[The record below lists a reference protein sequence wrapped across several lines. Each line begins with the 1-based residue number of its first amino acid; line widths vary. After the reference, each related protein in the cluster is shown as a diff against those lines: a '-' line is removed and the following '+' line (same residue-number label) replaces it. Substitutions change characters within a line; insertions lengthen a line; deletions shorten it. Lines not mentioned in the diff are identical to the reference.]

1 MPFCPFG
8 IGGQFIVWRWLKR
21 RGRAPPK
28 PCSLPIKKKSIPER
42 IDTVWEETM
51 RVRTTLL
58 VLFVAL
64 FLALPIATA
73 TNARA
78 EVSEI
83 TVAQQYGVSFLPLMV
98 MEKNSLVEKHA
109 AQAGLSGLKVNWVKV
124 AGPSV
129 MNDGLIAGALHF
141 AAQGAPS
148 LITLWDKTRGQI
160 KAVSAITTYPLYL
173 VTRDPDVKKI
183 TDFTTK
189 DKIAV
194 PSVKIS
200 TQAIMLQMAAAQA
213 YGEKEYA
220 KLDPLTISLSHPDA
234 TLAFIGNTA
243 GVNAHFSTSPFYEQ
257 EIKVPGAHLV
267 TTSYEIL
274 GGPATALVIT
284 ASAKFREAN
293 PKATKAFLGALSEAI
308 ETVNKDKR
316 AAAKLYLEVAH
327 DTKNSVEDIVATIS
341 DKDYAFTLQPQK
353 VFATAQFMAKIGSI
367 KQAPT
372 SIDDLFF
379 PEIGKLTGD

>member
-1 MPFCPFG
+1 MK
-8 IGGQFIVWRWLKR
+8 VY
-21 RGRAPPK
+21 AT
-28 PCSLPIKKKSIPER
+28 S
-42 IDTVWEETM
+42 
-51 RVRTTLL
+51 
-58 VLFVAL
+58 
-64 FLALPIATA
+64 LALIGALSGALPFATA

-98 MEKNSLVEKHA
+98 MEKQGLVEKHA
-109 AQAGLSGLKVNWVKV
+109 AKAGLADLKVNWAKV

-129 MNDGLIAGALHF
+129 MNDGLIAGAIHF

-148 LITLWDKTRGQI
+148 LITLWDKTHGQI
-160 KAVSAITTYPLYL
+160 KAISAMTTYPLYL
-173 VTRDPDVKKI
+173 VTRNPDVKKLA
-183 TDFTTK
+183 DFSDK

-200 TQAIMLQMAAAQA
+200 TQAIMLQMAASKAF
-213 YGEKEYA
+213 GEKEYA

-257 EIKVPGAHLV
+257 EIKVPGAHLI

-274 GGPATALVIT
+274 GGPATALVLT
-284 ASAKFREAN
+284 TSAKFRDAN
-293 PKATKAFLGALSEAI
+293 PKAAKAFFDALGEAI
-308 ETVNKDKR
+308 DTVNKDKR

-327 DTKNSVEDIVATIS
+327 DTKNSVEDIMAVIA
-341 DKDYAFTLQPQK
+341 DKDYAFTLRPDK

-367 KQAPT
+367 KQAPA

-379 PEIGKLTGD
+379 PDRGPEKGD